1 MAQQQKM
8 GESAEPEGGGS
19 ALEGDDASGTVRKVE
34 DEHAADA
41 LVLYRTERQV
51 VDEDD
56 RRFAGN
62 DEERMRLRSNTLLR
76 GRNEKSLPEAS
87 RHRFENVDAQELC
100 PAVLV
105 PLAFCHLRGEGW
117 RISPG

>member
-1 MAQQQKM
+1 MI
-8 GESAEPEGGGS
+8 GGPSNCSSEREGGGS
-19 ALEGDDASGTVRKVE
+19 ALEGDDASGTVLKVE

-62 DEERMRLRSNTLLR
+62 DEERIMRMTAPKHALS
-76 GRNEKSLPEAS
+76 G
-87 RHRFENVDAQELC
+87 
-100 PAVLV
+100 
-105 PLAFCHLRGEGW
+105 
-117 RISPG
+117 

>member
-1 MAQQQKM
+1 M
-8 GESAEPEGGGS
+8 
-19 ALEGDDASGTVRKVE
+19 LKVE

-62 DEERMRLRSNTLLR
+62 DEERVRMTAVKHALAGKKREEPTRGQPAPIRERRRTRTLP
-76 GRNEKSLPEAS
+76 GRACTACLLPPSGRVAY
-87 RHRFENVDAQELC
+87 L
-100 PAVLV
+100 
-105 PLAFCHLRGEGW
+105 
-117 RISPG
+117 SPG